1 MIKKVN
7 KTVGRKYFV
16 RTGAISLDLLLPFLT
31 IIFIGV
37 LLVYSAKMYMTTTDE
52 GGNFRAFITQT
63 VLVIGGLGI
72 SFFISKMD
80 YKKYLN
86 DRNVWSLYLFTLVL
100 LVAVFA
106 FPAVKG
112 AKRWILLGPMTFQP
126 SEFAKWTAVVFTAY
140 FSTTRKN
147 ILSKRNT
154 MFFFLNPDFA
164 KTIVIPM
171 GLMWGLILIEP
182 SFTISLVF
190 LLIVFYAL
198 LYSGID
204 FRVLSPYVL
213 TGMVMLIFFLIFE
226 SWRLDRILA
235 WTGQGFQNHQITQSM
250 IAFGSGGIW
259 GKGIGRGVQK
269 LLFLSEVEN
278 DFIFANVGEELGLWG
293 CLLLVFLYVWFMRSC
308 FRISTRVTDP
318 FDKIY
323 SATVASLITTQTLIN
338 MLVATGGMPVTGV
351 TLPFISSGGSSSLV
365 MFIMIGPILGMSR
378 EINERSERR
387 RKRK

>member
-37 LLVYSAKMYMTTTDE
+37 LMVYSAKMYMTTTDE

>member
-7 KTVGRKYFV
+7 KAVEKKYFV
-16 RTGAISLDLLLPFLT
+16 RTGAISLDLLLPLLT
-31 IIFIGV
+31 IIFIGI
-37 LLVYSAKMYMTTTDE
+37 LMVYSAKMYMTTTDE

-63 VLVIGGLGI
+63 ILVIGGLGV
-72 SFFISKMD
+72 SFIISKTD
-80 YKKYLN
+80 YKKLLN
-86 DRNVWSLYLFTLVL
+86 DKTVWSLYFLTFIL
-100 LVAVFA
+100 LVAVFV

-112 AKRWILLGPMTFQP
+112 AKRWIALGPLSFQP

-140 FSTTRKN
+140 FSTTRKE
-147 ILSKRNT
+147 ILSRKNT
-154 MFFFLNPDFA
+154 LIFFLNPDFA
-164 KTIVIPM
+164 KLIVVPLGM
-171 GLMWGLILIEP
+171 MWVLILIEP

-204 FRVLSPYVL
+204 IRVLSPYIL
-213 TGMVMLIFFLIFE
+213 MGLVMLVFFLVFE

-293 CLLLVFLYVWFMRSC
+293 SLLLVFLYIWFMRSC

-351 TLPFISSGGSSSLV
+351 TLPFVSSGGSSSLV

-378 EINERSERR
+378 EINERSEKR
-387 RKRK
+387 RKKK

>member
-7 KTVGRKYFV
+7 KKVEKKFFA
-16 RTGAISLDLLLPFLT
+16 RTGAISLDILLPFLT

-37 LLVYSAKMYMTTTDE
+37 LMVYSAKMYMTTTDE

-86 DRNVWSLYLFTLVL
+86 DRNVWGLYAFTLIL

-106 FPAVKG
+106 FPAIKG

-126 SEFAKWTAVVFTAY
+126 SEFAKWTAVVFTSY
-140 FSTTRKN
+140 FATTRKN
-147 ILSKRNT
+147 ILSKQNSVA
-154 MFFFLNPDFA
+154 FFLNPDFA

-171 GLMWGLILIEP
+171 GLMWVLILIEP

-198 LYSGID
+198 IYSGID
-204 FRVLSPYVL
+204 FRVLSPYII
-213 TGMVMLIFFLIFE
+213 TGLAMLVFFLIFE

-351 TLPFISSGGSSSLV
+351 TLPFVSSGGSSSLI

-387 RKRK
+387 RNRK